1 MHNPIQTTTYF
12 NRKASQP
19 EAFVQ
24 PNNLGIENQGLG
36 SCTLSLISNTLSH
49 SHCKSEASE
58 GRLQQLFKKWQHTVD
73 LEVPSKQIAKALKL
87 ATQQWLE
94 LQINESDNPLQRNA
108 RAHKH
113 FLHIK
118 TSIGVLNL
126 ARHPKAIRVLHY
138 LMIHPVRELS
148 SEHSQTQ
155 SELFHTTAKYHYH
168 IECKPNYSKIANKL
182 FVREQS
188 IQSKPLHRVT
198 YLSIG
203 MTFGLI
209 LGNILAHS
217 LFGACI
223 V

>member
-1 MHNPIQTTTYF
+1 MHNPILTTTYF
-12 NRKASQP
+12 NRKTSQP
-19 EAFVQ
+19 GAFVK

-49 SHCKSEASE
+49 SHSKSDASE
-58 GRLQQLFKKWQHTVD
+58 IRLQQLFKKWQHTVD
-73 LEVPSKQIAKALKL
+73 LEVPSKQIAKSLKL

-94 LQINESDNPLQRNA
+94 LQINETDNPLQRNA

-113 FLHIK
+113 FHHIK

-126 ARHPKAIRVLHY
+126 ASHPKAIRVLHY
-138 LMIHPVRELS
+138 LMIHPVHELS
-148 SEHSQTQ
+148 SEHAQLQ
-155 SELFHTTAKYHYH
+155 SELFHATAKYHYD

-182 FVREQS
+182 FVREQT
-188 IQSKPLHRVT
+188 IQNKPLHRVT

-203 MTFGLI
+203 MTFGI
-209 LGNILAHS
+209 IIGNILS
-217 LFGACI
+217 YGLFGACT